1 MKKEDYTLLAGR
13 LPVFFQPWWLDC
25 VCEEGEWCAESY
37 PEQGEP
43 KSVFVYFM
51 KKKHGIK
58 YIVMPQLTQFLGEYA
73 LADNSLNDCKLISN
87 YFIDSM
93 PQNAFMALNMSH
105 NFKYWSPYLWRGFK
119 QTTRYSL
126 TINDLSDIDMVFNN
140 FDESKKRNVRKADK
154 QLEIRQK
161 MTGEEFYDFFAAN
174 QKSKNAEVLFS
185 RSLFLKLHK
194 ACTENNAG
202 TILQAVDSQ
211 FVKYGALF
219 VVWDKTTMYA
229 LTYSFSD
236 KYRNSGVGDY
246 LMFTAMKMAA
256 QMNLAFDFEGSMIEN
271 VEQSYRRFGA
281 KPVEYYQISKISN
294 PLLRIVHQFRPLF

>member
-1 MKKEDYTLLAGR
+1 MRKEDYTLLADR
-13 LPVFFQPWWLDC
+13 LPVFFQPWWLDS
-25 VCEEGEWCAESY
+25 VCEEGEWRAEVY

-43 KSVFVYFM
+43 QSVFVYFV
-51 KKKHGIK
+51 KKKHGIR
-58 YIVMPQLTQFLGEYA
+58 YIVMPPLTQFLGEYA

-87 YFIDSM
+87 HFIGSL
-93 PQNAFMALNMSH
+93 PKNAFMALNMSR

-119 QTTRYSL
+119 QTTRYSFV
-126 TINDLSDIDMVFNN
+126 INDLTDIDAVFNN
-140 FDESKKRNVRKADK
+140 FDESKKRNVRKAAK

-194 ACTENNAG
+194 ACIENSAG

-211 FVKYGALF
+211 CVTYGALF

-256 QMNLAFDFEGSMIEN
+256 QMSLAFDFEGSMIEN